1 MNTSKIFLFSYILL
15 FCFISCDGQKSK
27 NNKCS
32 VDNAIKTINMLPEV
46 QLQSK
51 YVDSLSKNK
60 KHLSFITDSL
70 ELNHKKYYRVKTGLN
85 GEFHWETYTIFYVNR
100 NNCSEVLVDEVI
112 SGDILTLEQW
122 RKFKKNQS
130 KMNIDSN
137 LTESVKFSN
146 LFNESSNIKFTPK
159 DLNENSS
166 EIQQFKTKLLNFESN
181 ENNEINFDDLSLL
194 INNETFSNNER
205 YIDGS
210 WLAYFIEKY
219 PVKQKVLENLMTVAI
234 NQEDFS
240 AVKTLSKN
248 YIFSSLQIKLAET
261 KREYKNSLNGKLD
274 TEEYYDPQ
282 YSKIDEILSF
292 INEKYKNNHIQDPD
306 GYTNL
311 RKDKT
316 ATSEILQKI
325 NSGEHIKV
333 LDNTGDWYLIKT
345 KEGKQ
350 GYVHRSR
357 VR

>member
-1 MNTSKIFLFSYILL
+1 M
-15 FCFISCDGQKSK
+15 
-27 NNKCS
+27 
-32 VDNAIKTINMLPEV
+32 
-46 QLQSK
+46 
-51 YVDSLSKNK
+51 
-60 KHLSFITDSL
+60 
-70 ELNHKKYYRVKTGLN
+70 
-85 GEFHWETYTIFYVNR
+85 
-100 NNCSEVLVDEVI
+100 
-112 SGDILTLEQW
+112 
-122 RKFKKNQS
+122 
-130 KMNIDSN
+130 
-137 LTESVKFSN
+137 
-146 LFNESSNIKFTPK
+146 
-159 DLNENSS
+159 
-166 EIQQFKTKLLNFESN
+166 
-181 ENNEINFDDLSLL
+181 L

-219 PVKQKVLENLMTVAI
+219 PVKQKVLENLMTVEI

-248 YIFSSLQIKLAET
+248 YIFSSLQMKLAET

-333 LDNTGDWYLIKT
+333 LGNTGDWYLIKT